1 MRTGL
6 FRGRASMR
14 GQEDEKSKNKKK
26 EKTSVAEKKWRKI
39 ERAEKRRKSSHL
51 PISCPTPPGASMVK
65 KRYRHA
71 CNNCPGTFVA
81 DSQEAFCRYCRGNA
95 LTVTDVLEDS

>member
-1 MRTGL
+1 MHAG
-6 FRGRASMR
+6 FFKGRASMR
-14 GQEDEKSKNKKK
+14 GQDDENNKKK
-26 EKTSVAEKKWRKI
+26 AKTSIAERKRRKI
-39 ERAEKRRKSSHL
+39 KKAEKRKKSSHL
-51 PISCPTPPGASMVK
+51 SVNYPIPPGASMVK

-95 LTVTDVLEDS
+95 LTITDVLENS